1 MAKNF
6 RPDIEGLRAIA
17 ILTVVAYHAG
27 VPGFQG
33 GYIGVD
39 VFFVLSGYLIT
50 GLLVK
55 EMETKGRIDLRAFY
69 ARRIRRLLPA
79 STLAL
84 FVTIILTY
92 LVYSPIEQ
100 RGLPQTALATAAYVS
115 NLYFARTATDYF
127 RPAGETNPLLHTW
140 SLGVEEQFY
149 VLWPVLVMIALRYGG
164 RRRLLSVMVA
174 VAFLSFGLSVWLTS
188 VRPPWAFFSSPT
200 RAWEFALGALGVLL
214 PGLHSARAERVIGWL
229 GLAAILVAAVM
240 LGSDISYPGWAAL
253 LPVLGTVAVLRSGTS
268 TPTGKLLSARIFQL
282 FGRLSYSWYLW
293 HWPILVLAATW
304 GVVSLPVR
312 IGLAALSLG
321 IAGLSHKLVENP
333 IRFHPLLLRRSTY
346 ALAMG
351 AGLTI
356 LGIGSA
362 LVFKDLSHR
371 AAESPAQARF
381 TKARQDVPV
390 IYRDKCLADAFATD
404 LKECVYGKK
413 DSATTVVLFGD
424 SYAAQWFPALHSIAE
439 SEGWR
444 LVTLFKAACSPVDA
458 SYVYPLIGRRYTECE
473 QWRSSAFERIKEI
486 RPSLV
491 VVGHSALYLGSS
503 PLVSS
508 PTWLDGVGRTLDA
521 LHQSGARVVYFR
533 GTPAPSI
540 DVVACLARGAWQS
553 AWLRPSACTFER
565 HAALND
571 EVSKSERQIAATSQ
585 TTYVD
590 MTEYICPGEICE
602 PERDGLII
610 YQEGGHLTV
619 QFVNHL
625 TPVVKRSLTTSA
637 R

>member
-1 MAKNF
+1 MGKNF

-17 ILTVVAYHAG
+17 ILTVVAYHAR
-27 VPGFQG
+27 VPGFKG

-84 FVTIILTY
+84 FVTIIVTY

-149 VLWPVLVMIALRYGG
+149 VFWPVLVMIALRYGG

-214 PGLHSARAERVIGWL
+214 PGLHSARAGRVIGWL
-229 GLAAILVAAVM
+229 GLAVILVAAVM
-240 LGSDISYPGWAAL
+240 LGSNIPYPGWAAL

-293 HWPILVLAATW
+293 HWPVLVLAATW
-304 GVVSLPVR
+304 GVISLPVR
-312 IGLAALSLG
+312 IGLAVLSLG

-333 IRFHPLLLRRSTY
+333 IRFHPLLLRHSTY

-351 AGLTI
+351 VGLTI
-356 LGIGSA
+356 FGTGSA
-362 LVFKDLSHR
+362 LVFKGLSHR

-473 QWRSSAFERIKEI
+473 QWRASAFERIKEI

-503 PLVSS
+503 PLVS
-508 PTWLDGVGRTLDA
+508 PPRWLDGVGRTLDA
-521 LHQSGARVVYFR
+521 LHQSGARVVYLR

-553 AWLRPSACTFER
+553 SWLRSSACTFER

>member
-1 MAKNF
+1 MGKNF

-84 FVTIILTY
+84 LVTIIVTY

-188 VRPPWAFFSSPT
+188 FRPPWAFFSSPT
-200 RAWEFALGALGVLL
+200 RAWEFALGALAVLL
-214 PGLHSARAERVIGWL
+214 PGLHSARAGRLIGWL
-229 GLAAILVAAVM
+229 GLAVTLVGAVM
-240 LGSDISYPGWAAL
+240 LGSNISYPGWAAL

-268 TPTGKLLSARIFQL
+268 TPTGKLLSARIFQF

-293 HWPILVLAATW
+293 HWPVLVLAATW

-312 IGLAALSLG
+312 IGLAVLSLG

-356 LGIGSA
+356 FGTGAA
-362 LVFKDLSHR
+362 LVFRELSYR

-424 SYAAQWFPALHSIAE
+424 SYAAQWFPALQSIAE

-473 QWRSSAFERIKEI
+473 QWRASAFERIKEI

-503 PLVSS
+503 PLVSPPS
-508 PTWLDGVGRTLDA
+508 WLDGVGRTLDA
-521 LHQSGARVVYFR
+521 LHQSGARVVYLR

-553 AWLRPSACTFER
+553 AWLRSSACTFER
-565 HAALND
+565 HSALND

-610 YQEGGHLTV
+610 YQEGGHLAV